1 MSEVNF
7 IDKYFDK
14 AKKIHTLCIEDLGLK
29 VEDARLY
36 VYIYVK
42 SAENRLDYFSKED
55 PIAIES
61 LNHIIKTMGQN
72 NELSDRLKLHTD
84 RKFAAEKISFYIDN
98 IMTKI

>member
-1 MSEVNF
+1 MNEVNF

-14 AKKIHTLCIEDLGLK
+14 AKKIHSLCIDTLGLK

-42 SAENRLDYFSKED
+42 SIENGLNYFSQED
-55 PIAIES
+55 PTAIES
-61 LNHIIKTMGQN
+61 LNHIIKTMGQS

-84 RKFAAEKISFYIDN
+84 KKFASEKISFYIDN
-98 IMTKI
+98 IMAKI